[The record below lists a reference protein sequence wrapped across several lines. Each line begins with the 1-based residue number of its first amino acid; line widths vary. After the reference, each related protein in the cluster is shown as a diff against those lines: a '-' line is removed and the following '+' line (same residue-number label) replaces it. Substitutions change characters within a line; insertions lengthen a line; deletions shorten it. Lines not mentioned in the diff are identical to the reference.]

1 MDIFHKTANC
11 FKLLITLCAATIV
24 INIPLLCSC
33 KYKALAT
40 IDEQIA
46 IYQNKGFIKIT
57 NPAPTI
63 NLQNCQLF
71 INDKNSINNYLIAT
85 NIGCEISHIFMLY
98 LQNNADFID
107 GLIYIYQFNDTKSAK
122 TFYNHFYLL
131 QKSNICL
138 INNYV
143 IQKGINYYINNGAIN
158 YKYFIDFCAGIANKK

>member
-1 MDIFHKTANC
+1 MDIFHKTANY
-11 FKLLITLCAATIV
+11 FKLLITLCAAIIV
-24 INIPLLCSC
+24 INIPLLCGC

-71 INDKNSINNYLIAT
+71 INDKNSINNYLIA
-85 NIGCEISHIFMLY
+85 NNVGCKISHIFMLY
-98 LQNNADFID
+98 LQNNADSID
-107 GLIYIYQFNDTKSAK
+107 SLIYIYQFNDTKNAK
-122 TFYNHFYLL
+122 VFFYHFYLL
-131 QKSNICL
+131 QKFNIYL

-143 IQKGINYYINNGAIN
+143 IQKGISYNINNGAIN
-158 YKYFIDFCAGIANKK
+158 YKYFIDFCAGIVNKK